1 MRLIQDMC
9 ELVYRNLLPP
19 HLFTLLIREDPLLMP
34 LGLVTEHIQAPTGH
48 VLEGEH
54 IACCHLCTQELPISI
69 FPHLSILRIPLHFL
83 YRSNTLLP
91 TSPNR

>member
-19 HLFTLLIREDPLLMP
+19 HLFSLLIHEDSLLMP
-34 LGLVTEHIQAPTGH
+34 FGLVTEHIQAPTGH

-54 IACCHLCTQELPISI
+54 VACCHLRAQE
-69 FPHLSILRIPLHFL
+69 
-83 YRSNTLLP
+83 
-91 TSPNR
+91 

>member
-54 IACCHLCTQELPISI
+54 IACCHLRAQE
-69 FPHLSILRIPLHFL
+69 
-83 YRSNTLLP
+83 
-91 TSPNR
+91 